1 MYEYLKGRLAGKNPA
16 QAVVD
21 VGGVGYRVTIPISTY
36 EALPDLDEQVQLLI
50 HVHVREDALRLY
62 GFATE
67 PERYMFEMLTGISG
81 IGAGLALTILS
92 GIPTADLA
100 KAISEQNTALL
111 QSVKG
116 IGKKT
121 AQRVVLELRDKIGP
135 QVPGMAMPVGGV
147 AADAV
152 AALASLNV
160 PRAAAERAVAAA
172 MDALGAGASVE
183 DVVRA
188 ALQQV

>member
-16 QAVVD
+16 QAVLD

-36 EALPDLDEQVQLLI
+36 EALPGLDEQVQLLI

-81 IGAGLALTILS
+81 IGAGLALAILS
-92 GIPTADLA
+92 GIPTAEIA
-100 KAISEQNTALL
+100 KAISEQNAALL

-121 AQRVVLELRDKIGP
+121 AQRVVLELRDKVGP
-135 QVPGMAMPVGGV
+135 QVPGMAMPAGGV

>member
-21 VGGVGYRVTIPISTY
+21 VGGVGYRVSIPISTY
-36 EALPDLDEQVQLLI
+36 EALPGLDAQVQLLI

-92 GIPTADLA
+92 GIPTADLT

-111 QSVKG
+111 QSIKG

-121 AQRVVLELRDKIGP
+121 AQRVVLELRDKVGP
-135 QVPGMAMPVGGV
+135 QTPGMAMSAGGV

-172 MDALGAGASVE
+172 MAALGAGASVE

-188 ALQQV
+188 ALQQA